1 MHPLSSKIVS
11 DFPNAPSAESL
22 TPLNTR
28 LPLKQIAALDLG
40 SNSFH
45 MIVAEI
51 RADELVVLD
60 RLREM
65 IRLGSGLT
73 AEGMLTDDIQ
83 QRALECLE
91 RFGQRLRHLPH
102 SNVRVVGTNTL
113 RAAKNSAPWLIKAM
127 EVLGHPIEIIS
138 GIEEARLI
146 YQGVSLGLPTDGRRR
161 MVMDIG
167 GGSTEYIIGV
177 DRTPLQK
184 ESLRMGCVSMT
195 MAHFADGKIT
205 AKRFRKAMLCAEREL
220 EPFQHLYRS
229 QQWSSAIGASGTLKA
244 TQRLLQ
250 SRGLCRRGI
259 SREGLN
265 KLVEQVLTAGR
276 MSPTHFPDLNP
287 ERYPS
292 FVGGLSIIQATFDI
306 LEIEHMDVSDG
317 ALREGLLQDLLGRIN
332 HEDVRDRTVHALA
345 FRYHVEM
352 EHARLIQGTTREL
365 FAQINLPSE
374 MEREVAA
381 QWLDWASTL
390 HDIGRDIAHSGYHK
404 HGAYILDNADLP
416 GFSRS
421 DQQVLALL
429 VRSHRRKFQVRLF
442 KELPPSLEEGV
453 KQLALILRV
462 AVLVHRSRV
471 LTVAPRIRIRIQPGT
486 LSLAFPP
493 GWLDQHPLT
502 VADLEQEAFFL
513 SLVDIRLTFA

>member
-1 MHPLSSKIVS
+1 MRPDSQRFYRIFSHALPAAS
-11 DFPNAPSAESL
+11 P

-28 LPLKQIAALDLG
+28 QPPKQIAAVDLG

-73 AEGMLTDDIQ
+73 AEGMLTDEIQ
-83 QRALECLE
+83 QRAIECLE

-113 RAAKNSAPWLIKAM
+113 RAAKNSAPLLVRAM
-127 EVLGHPIEIIS
+127 EALGHPIEIIS

-146 YQGVSLGLPTDGRRR
+146 YQGVSLSLPSDGRRR

-184 ESLRMGCVSMT
+184 ESLRMGCVSMS
-195 MAHFADGKIT
+195 MAHFSDGKIT
-205 AKRFRKAMLCAEREL
+205 AKRFKKAVLCAEREL

-229 QQWSSAIGASGTLKA
+229 QQWASAIGASGTLKA
-244 TQRLLQ
+244 TQKILQ
-250 SRGLCRRGI
+250 SRGLSRRGI
-259 SREGLN
+259 TREGLN
-265 KLVEQVLTAGR
+265 KLLEQVLAAGR
-276 MSPTHFPDLNP
+276 MSQTHFPDLNP

-292 FVGGLSIIQATFDI
+292 FVGGLSIIKATFDI
-306 LEIEHMDVSDG
+306 LEIEQMDVSEG

-352 EHARLIQGTTREL
+352 EHARQIQGTAREL

-381 QWLDWASTL
+381 QWLDWASIL

-416 GFSRS
+416 GFSRP
-421 DQQVLALL
+421 DQQILALL
-429 VRSHRRKFQVRLF
+429 VRSHRRKFHVRLF
-442 KELPPSLEEGV
+442 KDLPPV
-453 KQLALILRV
+453 WR
-462 AVLVHRSRV
+462 R
-471 LTVAPRIRIRIQPGT
+471 
-486 LSLAFPP
+486 AF
-493 GWLDQHPLT
+493 GIWL
-502 VADLEQEAFFL
+502 
-513 SLVDIRLTFA
+513 

>member
-1 MHPLSSKIVS
+1 MGFRRLSDLIPVARQLYRI
-11 DFPNAPSAESL
+11 FPQAPSAASL
-22 TPLNTR
+22 SPLNTR
-28 LPLKQIAALDLG
+28 QPFKQIAAVDLG

-73 AEGMLTDDIQ
+73 AQGMLTEQIQ

-102 SNVRVVGTNTL
+102 GNVRVVGTNTL
-113 RAAKNSAPWLIKAM
+113 RAAKNSGPLLIKAM
-127 EVLGHPIEIIS
+127 EALGHPIEIIS

-146 YQGVSLGLPTDGRRR
+146 YQGVSLGLPSDGRRR

-184 ESLRMGCVSMT
+184 ESLRMGCVSMS

-205 AKRFRKAMLCAEREL
+205 PKRFRKAVICAETEL

-229 QQWSSAIGASGTLKA
+229 EHGSSAIGASGTLKA
-244 TQRLLQ
+244 TQKLLQ
-250 SRGLCRRGI
+250 SRGLSRRGI

-265 KLVEQVLTAGR
+265 KLVEQVLSAGR
-276 MSPTHFPDLNP
+276 MTPALFPDLNP

-292 FVGGLSIIQATFDI
+292 FVGGLSIIKATFDI
-306 LEIEHMDVSDG
+306 LEIEHMDVSEG

-352 EHARLIQGTTREL
+352 EHARLIQGTVREL

-381 QWLDWASTL
+381 QWLDWASQV
-390 HDIGRDIAHSGYHK
+390 HEIGMQISHTDYHK
-404 HGAYILDNADLP
+404 HGAYIMDNADLP

-429 VRSHRRKFQVRLF
+429 VRGHRRKFPVRLF
-442 KELPPSLEEGV
+442 KELPPPLEEGV
-453 KQLALILRV
+453 KHLR
-462 AVLVHRSRV
+462 
-471 LTVAPRIRIRIQPGT
+471 
-486 LSLAFPP
+486 
-493 GWLDQHPLT
+493 
-502 VADLEQEAFFL
+502 
-513 SLVDIRLTFA
+513 